1 MAKRTIPNLQFNI
14 NGEGEPDYS
23 VIAGDEVVRGL
34 IYHQTVTGIRDAIKR
49 KLKHTKIVEIN
60 STGQYLT
67 VEKQDFESALNNS
80 ISYYEVLEDYETC
93 SSIMKLKEQLKN
105 KL

>member
-1 MAKRTIPNLQFNI
+1 MSKRVIPNLQFNI

-23 VIAGDEVVRGL
+23 IIGENEIIQDIV
-34 IYHQTVTGIRDAIKR
+34 YSQTVWGIREAIKR
-49 KLKHTKIVEIN
+49 KTKHAKIVEIN

-67 VEKQDFESALNNS
+67 VDKQDFVSALNKS
-80 ISYYEVLEDYETC
+80 ISYYEKFEDYETC
-93 SSIMKLKEQLKN
+93 AEIVKLKE

>member
-1 MAKRTIPNLQFNI
+1 MSKRIIPNLQFNI

-23 VIAGDEVVRGL
+23 IIATNEVVRD
-34 IYHQTVTGIRDAIKR
+34 IVYSQTVWGIRDAIKR
-49 KLKHTKIVEIN
+49 KLKHAKIVEIN

-67 VEKQDFESALNNS
+67 VDKQDFESALDKS
-80 ISYYEVLEDYETC
+80 ISYYEIFEDYETC
-93 SSIMKLKEQLKN
+93 AEIIKLKN

>member
-1 MAKRTIPNLQFNI
+1 MSKRLIPNLQFNI

-23 VIAGDEVVRGL
+23 IIATNEVIRDIV
-34 IYHQTVTGIRDAIKR
+34 YYQTVTGIRDAIRR
-49 KLKHTKIVEIN
+49 KLKHAKIVEIN

-67 VEKQDFESALNNS
+67 VEKQDFKSALDKS
-80 ISYYEVLEDYETC
+80 ISYYEVFEDYETC
-93 SSIMKLKEQLKN
+93 AEIIKLKE

>member
-1 MAKRTIPNLQFNI
+1 MAKRQIPNLQFNI

-23 VIAGDEVVRGL
+23 VIAENEIIRDIV
-34 IYHQTVTGIRDAIKR
+34 YSQTVLGIREAINR
-49 KLKHTKIVEIN
+49 KAKHAKIIEVN

-67 VEKQDFESALNNS
+67 VEKQDFEIALENS
-80 ISYYEVLEDYETC
+80 IHYYEVMEDYETC
-93 SSIMKLKEQLKN
+93 AEIVKLKN

>member
-1 MAKRTIPNLQFNI
+1 MAKRQIPNLQFNI

-23 VIAGDEVVRGL
+23 IIAENEIVRDL
-34 IYHQTVTGIRDAIKR
+34 VYSQTVLGIREAINR
-49 KLKHTKIVEIN
+49 KTKHAKIVEIN

-67 VEKQDFESALNNS
+67 VEKQDFKSALENS
-80 ISYYEVLEDYETC
+80 IHYYEVLEDYEAC
-93 SSIMKLKEQLKN
+93 AEIVKLKN

>member
-1 MAKRTIPNLQFNI
+1 MAKRQIPNLQFNI

-23 VIAGDEVVRGL
+23 IIAENEAIRDIV
-34 IYHQTVTGIRDAIKR
+34 YSQTILGIREAINR
-49 KLKHTKIVEIN
+49 KTKHAKIIEIN

-67 VEKQDFESALNNS
+67 VEKNDFEVALNNS
-80 ISYYEVLEDYETC
+80 IHYYEVMEDYEAC
-93 SSIMKLKEQLKN
+93 AEIVKLKN

>member
-1 MAKRTIPNLQFNI
+1 MNKRIIPNLQFNI

-23 VIAGDEVVRGL
+23 VIATNEIVRD
-34 IYHQTVTGIRDAIKR
+34 IVYSQTVWGIRDAIKR
-49 KLKHTKIVEIN
+49 KLKHAKIVEIN

-67 VEKQDFESALNNS
+67 VEKQDFKSALDKS
-80 ISYYEVLEDYETC
+80 ISYYEIFEDYETC
-93 SSIMKLKEQLKN
+93 AEIVKLKE